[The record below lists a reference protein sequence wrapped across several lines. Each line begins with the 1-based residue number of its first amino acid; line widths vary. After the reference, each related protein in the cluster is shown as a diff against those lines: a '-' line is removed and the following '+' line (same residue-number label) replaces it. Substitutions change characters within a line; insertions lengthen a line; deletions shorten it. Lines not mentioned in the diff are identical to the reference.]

1 MSNDYILKQVP
12 SKLRIADVTKDIYM
26 TYTSCCLHVFAF
38 SVKSWNTKFTIG
50 CNSLLI
56 FGNCKNNIPV
66 YMLLVQKLYCS
77 RCEYLQHANL
87 CYP

>member
-1 MSNDYILKQVP
+1 MSNEYVLEQVP
-12 SKLRIADVTKDIYM
+12 SKLRIADVTRDISM
-26 TYTSCCLHVFAF
+26 TYTSCLDVFAF
-38 SVKSWNTKFTIG
+38 SVKSWNAKLTIG